1 MKSEEFKSG
10 GLAVKAVNILRLLS
24 ELEGSSQ
31 LCKYMGFEDDE
42 STLNDIKKRYYKMY
56 FRLKKQEDS
65 MLDWSSIAQLVEQV
79 TVNHPVPGSSPGGG
93 VREISAAVAQLLYTQ
108 LVTSSNL
115 VFPILSR
122 RSMKNDY
129 HQMQRL
135 QDRTNEH

>member
-1 MKSEEFKSG
+1 MEIMKSEEFKSG

-65 MLDWSSIAQLVEQV
+65 MLD
-79 TVNHPVPGSSPGGG
+79 
-93 VREISAAVAQLLYTQ
+93 
-108 LVTSSNL
+108 
-115 VFPILSR
+115 
-122 RSMKNDY
+122 
-129 HQMQRL
+129 
-135 QDRTNEH
+135 

>member
-1 MKSEEFKSG
+1 MT
-10 GLAVKAVNILRLLS
+10 VNHPVP
-24 ELEGSSQ
+24 GSSPGGGVNG
-31 LCKYMGFEDDE
+31 LEYIRAHISER
-42 STLNDIKKRYYKMY
+42 KKNRNNNPCERGVGSPLVLPLLTSSGYS
-56 FRLKKQEDS
+56 Q
-65 MLDWSSIAQLVEQV
+65 SSIAQLVEQV